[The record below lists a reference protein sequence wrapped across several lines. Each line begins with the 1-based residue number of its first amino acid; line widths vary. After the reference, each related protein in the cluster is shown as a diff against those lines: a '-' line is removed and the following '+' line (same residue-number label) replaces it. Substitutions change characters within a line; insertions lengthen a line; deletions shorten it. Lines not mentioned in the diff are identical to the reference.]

1 MFEKSI
7 AAKPTEPF
15 GYRVMGDMYISEGDW
30 DDALTFYHKALMAQ
44 ITVASIVQGS
54 NGRWCKR

>member
-30 DDALTFYHKALMAQ
+30 DDALTFYRKAL
-44 ITVASIVQGS
+44 TRCCRYRSP
-54 NGRWCKR
+54 RT